1 MRLAEAYFELY
12 LEGFIAWVIKP
23 SKLGERSNVFKTI
36 YVLCEEFFNRI
47 RNFELATNKISAFVK
62 KIFVEKFAS

>member
-12 LEGFIAWVIKP
+12 LEGFIARVIKP

-47 RNFELATNKISAFVK
+47 RNFELATNKINKHLPKCFNVS
-62 KIFVEKFAS
+62 